1 MGGGQKRGRTQRRHF
16 KQNRDNVW
24 KHNPKKTHTDGPTTD
39 DPNRSWETFANQ
51 NPGFEEYYKE
61 QGIVPE
67 DEWEEFL
74 SLLRKPLPAAFRI
87 NASSQFF
94 PDILSQLGNDF
105 MKSLE
110 AEVNDEHEIE
120 AIRPLPW
127 YPGNLAWHLNF
138 SRMQL
143 RKNQALERFH
153 EFLKQENEVGNIT
166 RQEAVSMVPPL
177 FLDVLPNH
185 CILDMCAAPGSKT
198 FQLLEII
205 HQSTKPGLLPN
216 GLIIANDVDVQRCN
230 LLIHQTKRMC
240 SANLIVTNH
249 EAQHF
254 PSCALTMDHMET
266 FKGGQEELKANIL
279 QFDRVLC
286 DVPCSGD
293 GTLRKAPDIWR
304 KWNAGMGNG
313 IHRLQVEIAMRGIAL
328 LKVGGRMVYSTCSMN
343 PVEDEAVVAEILRR
357 SGGSVE
363 LVDVSSE
370 LPELIRRPGLKT
382 WKVKDKGLWLTSYK
396 DVPIHRRSVISPSMF
411 PSNQSCR
418 GSPVSCD
425 GAQEE
430 VEVLGT
436 NTGKENITNLR
447 MRDQDYKSKEHE
459 THCGDSRNNKVQTD
473 TGETAKKLEEVSSNK
488 SPAAEELDGD
498 SKVEFSTFPLERCM
512 RILPHDQNSG
522 AFFISVLQKL
532 SHLHASDTKQ
542 SNNIRNKVSA
552 AVGEN
557 HKDELKAEIKPSE
570 DLHHQTVAEAASSA
584 KLIGDQSKEN
594 SNTNNMCSK
603 VRDSKEVVAC
613 GEGETGQVGKKN
625 VKGKLQIQGKWR
637 GVDPVVLFTDE
648 TTINS
653 IRSFY
658 GINECFALDGHLVTR
673 NNDANHMKRI
683 YYVSKSVHDILQ
695 LNFSVGQRLKITS
708 LGLKIFERQK
718 PKDDSSPCLFRL
730 SSEGLPL
737 LLPYI
742 SKQILYASFVDF
754 QHLLQ
759 YRTVKFADF
768 VDASFGE
775 KASNLMS
782 GCCVVVLNED
792 CALVAGNQITDNIV
806 ADASTIAIVC
816 WKGKTNVSILVSPLD
831 AKELLERLA
840 VRFGSERGTLLE
852 ENETNSEID
861 TIKNSEDAESTDD
874 FEMADQEGL

>member
-532 SHLHASDTKQ
+532 SHLHGNSASDTKQ

-782 GCCVVVLNED
+782 GCCVVVLNE
-792 CALVAGNQITDNIV
+792 GNQITDNIV

>member
-782 GCCVVVLNED
+782 GCCVVVLNE
-792 CALVAGNQITDNIV
+792 GNQITDNIV